1 MELGPQG
8 LGSQGS
14 SAMIGSMA
22 EKNYKIILIFLKVFL
37 LFNMHCEFI
46 KKHEKKIN
54 YGSKGNFNKKDK
66 FSKVY
71 IIQGV
76 QEKN

>member
-1 MELGPQG
+1 
-8 LGSQGS
+8 
-14 SAMIGSMA
+14 
-22 EKNYKIILIFLKVFL
+22 
-37 LFNMHCEFI
+37 MHCEFI

-76 QEKN
+76 QEKKRVSRKVPCQAQKQNPFILR